1 MKYLTAK
8 FDSGTN
14 DGATSQMHRRLSIWA
29 YCKLNNVQYV
39 HTPFFT
45 TEHNYNNDPKFEDRW
60 ETFFNLGDGEL
71 SLNEINESELN
82 YEPFMSHYFNQH
94 GVDLYDNVRDEYRE
108 KYFKTEKPK
117 LVYDENCLNVAVH
130 VRRGDILGRHRFKQF
145 GLSDE
150 YYIYVMQK
158 LNKELKETSNK
169 EIKFYVFSEYKTHT
183 NKQLG
188 TNLETGK
195 WGNYNKT
202 LFDNFKN
209 LDLDLELILNGC
221 PFSDFHH
228 LIMADILVTSKSFFS
243 YVSAL
248 MTKSK
253 VIFHDWGNYALP
265 KSYWEVNNA

>member
-14 DGATSQMHRRLSIWA
+14 DGAT
-29 YCKLNNVQYV
+29 
-39 HTPFFT
+39 
-45 TEHNYNNDPKFEDRW
+45 
-60 ETFFNLGDGEL
+60 
-71 SLNEINESELN
+71 
-82 YEPFMSHYFNQH
+82 
-94 GVDLYDNVRDEYRE
+94 
-108 KYFKTEKPK
+108 
-117 LVYDENCLNVAVH
+117 
-130 VRRGDILGRHRFKQF
+130 
-145 GLSDE
+145 
-150 YYIYVMQK
+150 
-158 LNKELKETSNK
+158 
-169 EIKFYVFSEYKTHT
+169 
-183 NKQLG
+183 QLG

-209 LDLDLELILNGC
+209 LDLELILNGC

-228 LIMADILVTSKSFFS
+228 LMMADILVTSKSFFS

-265 KSYWEVNNA
+265 KSYWEVNK